1 MTQVTP
7 DIQKPVEETEEFIH
21 VRVRDPNDFVE
32 GSLRTTDFGGRLP
45 KGVQAVQGKLKD
57 SGEWATQK
65 FIFRKA
71 DGWTSEKA
79 QAWAKDHRDL
89 IAELSL
95 VGKSLLVIAPITA
108 HKIESTGKAR
118 KLVTE
123 GWASTGDL
131 DRDQEIIE
139 PTAWT
144 KTLESYMQNPV
155 VRFMHQD
162 PVGKTVEAR
171 IEPAKGLYVKTKIIP
186 TDLGRNVW
194 KLIKAG
200 VVKSYSIAG
209 KVTSDDMVF
218 HEDLD
223 RDIHHITGVDL
234 YEISLVDVPANPQAV
249 IEAIAKAKSSSLVDF
264 KDPIVIKSLIRDA
277 KPENAKLPE
286 ENALKVKAPELDKK
300 AYIDEKMVPEVE
312 GKDCPACGGTLRPSI
327 SEPSV
332 CFCVKCGRWFDVES
346 LTEIKPAEEIAHLKA
361 IIAER
366 DASIKELI
374 AKLEAPKEEETEKR
388 EWDAAWINDLPDAA
402 FAGIL
407 PGGEKD
413 DEGKT
418 VPRSLRKLPHH
429 NTSVKDPN
437 ENASVDKPHLSN
449 ALARAPQLDAPE
461 DFRNKCINHL
471 EKHAK
476 ELLPSYQGDL
486 AAVEFE
492 KLKATVVEMN
502 AKVKQLETELA
513 LLKAE
518 VPPPPKEGI
527 KPAEQPKEPEVP
539 KEVPREE
546 AKPPEKPKEPE
557 PPKSDKPEEPP
568 PKNRRSEVVEQP
580 TKPQEGRP
588 SLADLLP
595 H

>member
-1 MTQVTP
+1 MTETHSSGTTGNPTYVTYNGTTAGLPGSYTFTVNP
-7 DIQKPVEETEEFIH
+7 DISKPVEETDEFIH
-21 VRVRDPNDFVE
+21 VRVRDPADFVE
-32 GSLRTTDFGGRLP
+32 GSFRTTDFGGKLP

-57 SGEWATQK
+57 SGDWATQK

-108 HKIESTGKAR
+108 HKIESVGKAR

-139 PTAWT
+139 PSAWT
-144 KTLESYMQNPV
+144 KTLESYLQNPV

-209 KVTSDDMVF
+209 KVTSDEMVF

-234 YEISLVDVPANPQAV
+234 YEISLVDVPANPQAM

-264 KDPIVIKSLIRDA
+264 KDPIVIKSLIREPA
-277 KPENAKLPE
+277 PNEAKLKGEGGGKKDAPANSNVADAIQE
-286 ENALKVKAPELDKK
+286 FRDAVVNAEVVDLTVCPKCGGNVTCEGTYSDNFRCESCGQYLLNQGGKLVPVTKAEWDT
-300 AYIDEKMVPEVE
+300 AYI
-312 GKDCPACGGTLRPSI
+312 
-327 SEPSV
+327 
-332 CFCVKCGRWFDVES
+332 
-346 LTEIKPAEEIAHLKA
+346 
-361 IIAER
+361 
-366 DASIKELI
+366 
-374 AKLEAPKEEETEKR
+374 
-388 EWDAAWINDLPDAA
+388 NNLPDAA

-413 DEGKT
+413 DQGKT
-418 VPRSLRKLPHH
+418 VPRDLRKLPHH
-429 NTSVKDPN
+429 NASVKDPN
-437 ENASVDKPHLSN
+437 DNDSVDKPHLRN
-449 ALARAPQLDAPE
+449 ALAQAPKMDVPA
-461 DFRNKCINHL
+461 DFKTKCINHL

-476 ELLPSYQGDL
+476 AVLEEMVEIERLKGIIAERDKTIKELV
-486 AAVEFE
+486 A
-492 KLKATVVEMN
+492 KLE
-502 AKVKQLETELA
+502 AKPI
-513 LLKAE
+513 
-518 VPPPPKEGI
+518 PPPPEEKPTEPPKEI
-527 KPAEQPKEPEVP
+527 EQPKEP
-539 KEVPREE
+539 
-546 AKPPEKPKEPE
+546 A
-557 PPKSDKPEEPP
+557 KPEEPP
-568 PKNRRSEVVEQP
+568 PKNRQSEITDTPKPPKIP
-580 TKPQEGRP
+580 TIDDWASGRV
-588 SLADLLP
+588 
-595 H
+595 